1 MQEIRKYDVVTRQLK
16 IILGCFDLYLDFL
29 FKHATARFDLVLI
42 TFQGKIEEKEEEG
55 IWWSI

>member
-16 IILGCFDLYLDFL
+16 IILSCSDLYLDVL
-29 FKHATARFDLVLI
+29 FKHATARIYLVL
-42 TFQGKIEEKEEEG
+42 TFQGKIEEKEEG